1 MQRRKFLE
9 HSALASASLFVPQ
22 FIQAYQPERIYRSR
36 SQKALVVIQLS
47 GGNDGLN
54 TVVPFR
60 NDLYYQHRPD
70 IHIPKTDV
78 IDLNGEMGLH
88 PALEA
93 LQKGYDQGHM
103 AILNSVGYPNPDR
116 SHFRSMD
123 IWHTASDS
131 DEYLSSGWLGRY
143 LDNQCEGCA
152 SPHTALELDDNLSLA
167 LKGQTH
173 KGFAMNDPDRLLK
186 TASNPILEAV
196 GEAWSGSHPDH
207 EGDNVSYLYKTM
219 IETQSSAGYLKAQ
232 TKGFKS
238 RTGYPEGK
246 FAQQLRMI
254 AELLTTD
261 QDIHVFYVSLGGFDT
276 HAQQPMRQQRL
287 LQQYAAGMAAFLE
300 DLEQHK
306 LIDDVAILTF
316 SEFGRRVQENASRG
330 TDHGTANVVFLHG
343 GGLKKPGFYNE
354 GPDLSELKEG
364 DLKFEIDFRRV
375 YADLLGNVLDM
386 APEKVLGKDFRG
398 LGVV

>member
-22 FIQAYQPERIYRSR
+22 FIQAYQPKRIFGSR

-60 NDLYYQHRPD
+60 NDLYYQHRPA
-70 IHIPKTDV
+70 IGIPQKDV

-88 PALEA
+88 PALA
-93 LQKGYDQGHM
+93 PLQEGYGQGHM
-103 AILNSVGYPNPDR
+103 AILNAVGYPNPDR

-131 DEYLSSGWLGRY
+131 DTYLSTGWLGRY

-152 SPHTALELDDNLSLA
+152 APHTGLELDDNLSLA
-167 LKGQTH
+167 LKGEEQ
-173 KGFAMNDPDRLLK
+173 KGFAMDDPDRLLK
-186 TASNPILEAV
+186 TASNPILKAV
-196 GEAWSGSHPDH
+196 GEAWPSAQHDR
-207 EGDNVSYLYKTM
+207 EEDNVAYLYKTM
-219 IETQSSAGYLKAQ
+219 IETQSSAGYLKEK

-238 RTGYPEGK
+238 RVGYPQGK
-246 FAQQLRMI
+246 FAQQLRMV

-261 QDIHVFYVSLGGFDT
+261 QDIHIFYVSLGGFDT
-276 HAQQPMRQQRL
+276 HAQQPARQQRL
-287 LQQYAAGMAAFLE
+287 LQQYADGMAAFLK

-306 LIDDVAILTF
+306 LLNDVAILTF
-316 SEFGRRVQENASRG
+316 SEFGRRVKENASRG

-343 GGLKKPGFYNE
+343 GGFKQPGFFND
-354 GPDLSELKEG
+354 GPDLANLDQG
-364 DLKFEIDFRRV
+364 DLKYQIDFRSI
-375 YADLLGNVLDM
+375 YADLLGNVLNIE
-386 APEKVLGKDFRG
+386 PERVLGKGFRG